1 MSEKKRI
8 NLISFSLKLLV
19 SGTLLAL
26 LLIFKT
32 SFADIA
38 AVLTNANPFW
48 LAVSFSLHL
57 LGLLI
62 SAVRWKILIMAQGDD
77 VPLSFLAKSYLV
89 GTFFNNFLPS
99 RIGGD
104 VVRIWDGSRYSHT
117 VLKSSAIV
125 LVERMTGIVV
135 LFVFATGAALIRLD
149 MARTI
154 PVIWIS
160 LLLGLSG
167 LFMFFVFFTPL
178 AEKFLALIPARGPL
192 VKVKEKIREFRT
204 IIIFYKQ
211 RKTALAQAFFW
222 AFCLQVN
229 VILHFFLIGRALSLQ
244 IHLVDYFIF
253 IPIVLLIQ
261 LIPIT
266 INGLGLREGAY
277 IEIFEF
283 YGIAA
288 GSAFAFALVDVAFM
302 LLIGIIGGIIYVTRQ
317 QPG

>member
-1 MSEKKRI
+1 MKKRI
-8 NLISFSLKLLV
+8 NLLSFFLKLLV

-26 LLIFKT
+26 LLIFRT
-32 SFADIA
+32 SFSSIA
-38 AVLTNANPFW
+38 AVLAEANIFW

-77 VPLSFLAKSYLV
+77 VPLGFLAKSYLV

-104 VVRIWDGSRYSHT
+104 VVRIWDGSRYSRT

-135 LFVFATGAALIRLD
+135 LFIFAAAAALIRLD
-149 MARTI
+149 MAKTI

-160 LLLGLSG
+160 LLLGISG
-167 LFMFFVFFTPL
+167 LAMVFIFFTPL
-178 AEKFLALIPARGPL
+178 TEKILKFIPGRGPL
-192 VKVKEKIREFRT
+192 IKIKEKVYEFRK

-211 RKTALAQAFFW
+211 RKSALSQAFFW

-229 VILHFFLIGRALSLQ
+229 VILHFFLIGKALGLN
-244 IHLVDYFIF
+244 IMVVDYFIF

-302 LLIGIIGGIIYVTRQ
+302 LLIGIAGGIIYVTRK
-317 QPG
+317 

>member
-1 MSEKKRI
+1 MKKRI
-8 NLISFSLKLLV
+8 NLLSFLLKLVV
-19 SGTLLAL
+19 SGTLLTL
-26 LLIFKT
+26 LLVFRT
-32 SFADIA
+32 SFSDIA
-38 AVLTNANPFW
+38 AVLKNADPGW
-48 LAVSFSLHL
+48 LALSFSLHL

-62 SAVRWKILIMAQGDD
+62 SAARWKVLIMAQGDD
-77 VPLSFLAKSYLV
+77 VPFFFLTKSYLV

-104 VVRIWDGSRYSHT
+104 VVRIWDGSRYSRT

-125 LVERMTGIVV
+125 LVERMTGIMV
-135 LFVFATGAALIRLD
+135 LFFFAVVAALIRLD

-154 PVIWIS
+154 PVIWVS
-160 LLLGLSG
+160 LLMGLSG
-167 LFMFFVFFTPL
+167 LLMLMMFFTPL
-178 AEKFLALIPARGPL
+178 TEKLLRLIPDLGP
-192 VKVKEKIREFRT
+192 VAKIKAKIYEFRK

-211 RKTALAQAFFW
+211 RKAALILAFFW

-229 VILHFFLIGRALSLQ
+229 VIVHFFLIGIALGLD
-244 IHLVDYFIF
+244 IKLIDYFIF

-277 IEIFEF
+277 IEIFQF
-283 YGIAA
+283 YGITA

-302 LLIGIIGGIIYVTRQ
+302 LIIGIIGGIIYVTRK
-317 QPG
+317 

>member
-1 MSEKKRI
+1 MRKKRF
-8 NLISFSLKLLV
+8 NLISFLLKLFV
-19 SGTLLAL
+19 SVSLLAL
-26 LLIFKT
+26 LLIFRT
-32 SFADIA
+32 SLSDIA
-38 AVLTNANPFW
+38 AVLAEADPIW

-57 LGLLI
+57 LGLFI

-104 VVRIWDGSRYSHT
+104 VVRIWDGSRYSRT

-125 LVERMTGIVV
+125 LVERLTGILV
-135 LFVFATGAALIRLD
+135 LFVFASGAALIRLD

-154 PVIWIS
+154 PVIWVS

-167 LFMFFVFFTPL
+167 LSFILVFFTPL
-178 AEKFLALIPARGPL
+178 TEKILAFIPGRGPII
-192 VKVKEKIREFRT
+192 KIKQKISEFRA

-211 RKTALAQAFFW
+211 RKTALMQAFFW

-229 VILHFFLIGRALSLQ
+229 VILHFFLIGKALGLK

-277 IEIFEF
+277 IEIFQF
-283 YGIAA
+283 YGITA
-288 GSAFAFALVDVAFM
+288 GAAFAFALVDVAFM
-302 LLIGIIGGIIYVTRQ
+302 LLIGIIGGIIYVTRHR
-317 QPG
+317 PE

>member
-1 MSEKKRI
+1 MKQRV
-8 NLISFSLKLLV
+8 NLLSFFLKFLV
-19 SGTLLAL
+19 SSILLAL

-32 SFADIA
+32 SFPAIA
-38 AVLTNANPFW
+38 AVLTEADPVW
-48 LAVSFSLHL
+48 LAVSLSLHF
-57 LGLLI
+57 LGLII
-62 SAVRWKILIMAQGDD
+62 SALRWKILIQAQGDD
-77 VPLSFLAKSYLV
+77 VPLGFLVKSYLV

-104 VVRIWDGSRYSHT
+104 VVRIWDGSRYSRT

-125 LVERMTGIVV
+125 LVERLTGVAV
-135 LFVFATGAALIRLD
+135 LFVFAAGAALLRLD

-154 PVIWIS
+154 PVIWVS

-167 LFMFFVFFTPL
+167 LSLFFIFFTPL
-178 AEKFLALIPARGPL
+178 TEKILALIPDRGFI
-192 VKVKEKIREFRT
+192 VKIKEKIFTFRT
-204 IIIFYKQ
+204 IIVFYKQ
-211 RKTALAQAFFW
+211 RTAALMQAFFW
-222 AFCLQVN
+222 AFCLQIN
-229 VILHFFLIGRALSLQ
+229 VILHFFLIGKALHLQ

-277 IEIFEF
+277 IEIFQF
-283 YGIAA
+283 YGITA
-288 GSAFAFALVDVAFM
+288 GAAFAFALVDVAFM

-317 QPG
+317 LPE

>member
-1 MSEKKRI
+1 MKKRF
-8 NLISFSLKLLV
+8 NRLSFILKLLV
-19 SGTLLAL
+19 STALLAL

-32 SFADIA
+32 SFSAIAEVLKEAD
-38 AVLTNANPFW
+38 PFW
-48 LAVSFSLHL
+48 LSVAFSLHL
-57 LGLLI
+57 LGLMI
-62 SAVRWKILIMAQGDD
+62 SAVRWKILIQAQGDD
-77 VPLSFLAKSYLV
+77 VPFGFLVKSYLV

-104 VVRIWDGSRYSHT
+104 VVRIWDGSRYSRT

-125 LVERMTGIVV
+125 LVERLTGVV
-135 LFVFATGAALIRLD
+135 ILFVFAAAAALLRLD

-167 LFMFFVFFTPL
+167 LFLFFIFFTPL
-178 AEKFLALIPARGPL
+178 TEKILALIPNRGFI
-192 VKVKEKIREFRT
+192 VKIKQKIFEFRAV
-204 IIIFYKQ
+204 IIFYKQ
-211 RKTALAQAFFW
+211 RTIALVQAFFW

-229 VILHFFLIGRALSLQ
+229 VILHFFLIGKALNLE
-244 IHLVDYFIF
+244 IRLVDYFIF

-277 IEIFEF
+277 IEIFQF

-288 GSAFAFALVDVAFM
+288 GAAFAFSLVDVAFM
-302 LLIGIIGGIIYVTRQ
+302 LLVGIIGGIIYVTRKK
-317 QPG
+317 PE